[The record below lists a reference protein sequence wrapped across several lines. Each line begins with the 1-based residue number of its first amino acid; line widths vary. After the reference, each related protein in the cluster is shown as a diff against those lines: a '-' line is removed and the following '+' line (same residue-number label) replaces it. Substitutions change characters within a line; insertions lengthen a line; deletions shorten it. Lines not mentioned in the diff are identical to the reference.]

1 MSKRTNR
8 RLTSAAKARTAAL
21 VLICAQSF
29 LGAHADGTHPAGA
42 PAALAPLDATDAA
55 YRQGHDSYEKKN
67 YAEALRWYRLAAA
80 RSLRNASFELADD
93 VFISDSKVHNNI
105 LDRLL
110 PSRT

>member
-42 PAALAPLDATDAA
+42 PAALAPLDASSW
-55 YRQGHDSYEKKN
+55 RSGCE
-67 YAEALRWYRLAAA
+67 AA
-80 RSLRNASFELADD
+80 RSQ
-93 VFISDSKVHNNI
+93 HP
-105 LDRLL
+105 RLNQPTPARL
-110 PSRT
+110 ES